1 MSPGS
6 LETGEPPGD
15 GPAPDERLR
24 HIRNALHGGGKF
36 LVPTISALLATAVVF
51 RRIGASDFGIYSL
64 AIAVVSF
71 GDFAQIGAGPAIVKY
86 VAEIRG
92 LSGRIDGGK
101 ARIRPLLRAG
111 HVFSALAF
119 GFVAVLAFG
128 FVALGLE
135 ATGVG
140 PERHEFSR
148 RVFLWAT
155 LASGLNFF
163 AVPYLSVYEGLERYD
178 ISARIISARAV
189 LTATTDVIIII
200 LTGSLPLLLAA
211 RVADNGLLLLVASRV
226 ERHTGLSLPRDD
238 RRERGALA
246 ADVRRLAG
254 FGIHLSVASVSG
266 LALTRG
272 TYFIVGA
279 YLGTTWTGIYSL
291 VNEFA
296 IKAHRLLSSVYQFVF
311 PATSRLLAI
320 GRPEDLQVLLRNC
333 YRLAI
338 LVIFPL
344 VVSAWLVS
352 PLVLGLVFG
361 GSLTSEEESLAFAAF
376 SVLLLSYYLY
386 GISSIE
392 YGVVNGSGA
401 PRVNR
406 DYNLLLAAGT
416 LGLAASLIG
425 MLGAIGAVVSGAAI
439 GLGAVLYIGFA
450 SRRFVPREA
459 GFFRPY
465 VRVAAVTLFAGA
477 GLYALD
483 LAVGAGPL
491 GLVGAALL
499 VPPLAVLAGRR
510 AGTIGRGEGRSLARD
525 LFRAART
532 GAGGP

>member
-1 MSPGS
+1 MSRGS
-6 LETGEPPGD
+6 LETGSGRTD
-15 GPAPDERLR
+15 GPSGDERLT

-36 LVPTISALLATAVVF
+36 LVPTVSALLATAVVF
-51 RRIGASDFGIYSL
+51 RRVGASDFGIYSL

-92 LSGRIDGGK
+92 RLGRSDGGE
-101 ARIRPLLRAG
+101 ARIRALLRAG

-119 GFVAVLAFG
+119 GFVAVLALA

-155 LASGLNFF
+155 LAAGLNFF
-163 AVPYLSVYEGLERYD
+163 AVPYLSLYEGLERYD

-189 LTATTDVIIII
+189 LTGATDVAVI
-200 LTGSLPLLLAA
+200 LWTGSLPLLLAV
-211 RVADNGLLLLVASRV
+211 RVADNALLLLVASRV
-226 ERHTGLSLPRDD
+226 GRYTGLSLPARG
-238 RRERGALA
+238 RREPGALA

-254 FGIHLSVASVSG
+254 FGIHLSVASLSG

-272 TYFIVGA
+272 TYFIIGA

-311 PATSRLLAI
+311 PATSRLLAL
-320 GRPEDLQVLLRNC
+320 GRPDELRGLLRNC

-361 GSLTSEEESLAFAAF
+361 GSRTPEEEALAFAAF

-401 PRVNR
+401 PRINR
-406 DYNLLLAAGT
+406 NYNLLLAAGT
-416 LGLAASLIG
+416 LGLATVLVGSLG
-425 MLGAIGAVVSGAAI
+425 VAGAVMSGGAI

-450 SRRFVPREA
+450 SRRYLPREA
-459 GFFRPY
+459 GYFGPFAG
-465 VRVAAVTLFAGA
+465 VAAAVLAAGI

-483 LAVGAGPL
+483 RWVGAGPL
-491 GLVGAALL
+491 GLLAAALA
-499 VPPLAVLAGRR
+499 VPPLALAAGRR
-510 AGTIGRGEGRSLARD
+510 AGAIERGEGRSLARD
-525 LFRAART
+525 LLRVARA